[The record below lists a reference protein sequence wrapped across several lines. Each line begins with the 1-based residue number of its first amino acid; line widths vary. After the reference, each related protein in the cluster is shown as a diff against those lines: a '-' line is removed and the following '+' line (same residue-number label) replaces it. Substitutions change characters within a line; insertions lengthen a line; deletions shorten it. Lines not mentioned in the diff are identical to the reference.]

1 MTTKQFD
8 PLLIAE
14 DSDEDFEVLQLLMQQ
29 MAVQN
34 PIYRCTN
41 GDKVLD
47 FLYQDGDYH
56 NAEVAPR
63 PSVILLDLNLPG
75 TDGRDVLEQLKQDQ
89 KFKQIPIIVFTTSSN
104 PKDVEFCYQKG
115 ANGYLI
121 KPVDSDALEKTVQ
134 AFVDYWLDANIP
146 PNSNG
151 IGND

>member
-1 MTTKQFD
+1 
-8 PLLIAE
+8 
-14 DSDEDFEVLQLLMQQ
+14 
-29 MAVQN
+29 
-34 PIYRCTN
+34 
-41 GDKVLD
+41 
-47 FLYQDGDYH
+47 
-56 NAEVAPR
+56 
-63 PSVILLDLNLPG
+63 
-75 TDGRDVLEQLKQDQ
+75 VLEQLKQDQ